1 MHPKIYKFLTSKKYL
16 NLIKI
21 YHKIFSESFRK
32 DIDISNCY
40 DSELHRLDIIK
51 YIIKKYNIKSYLE
64 IGCDQNQ
71 VFSNV
76 DVNRKV
82 GVDPVKGG
90 NVRTTSDIFF
100 KRNKEKFDL
109 IFIDGLHRYQQV
121 KKDIINSLKFLN
133 DNGIILIHD
142 CMPRNFY
149 YQAIPRC
156 QLNWN
161 GDTWKAFLEFRS
173 MEHLDAY
180 CCYADEGIGVIFK
193 RKNKNRLEINYK
205 DFSKIDFNEFIDNYK
220 IYLNLIE
227 YDDLIKI
234 IQNYE

>member
-21 YHKIFSESFRK
+21 YHQIFSESFRK

-109 IFIDGLHRYQQV
+109 IFIDGLHRYHQV

-180 CCYADEGIGVIFK
+180 CCYADEGIGVILK

-220 IYLNLIE
+220 IYLNLVE

-234 IQNYE
+234 VQNYE

>member
-1 MHPKIYKFLTSKKYL
+1 MHPKIYKFLTSKTYL

-40 DSELHRLDIIK
+40 DPELHRLDIIK

-76 DVNRKV
+76 DVNRKI

-90 NVRTTSDIFF
+90 NIRTTSDIFF
-100 KRNKEKFDL
+100 KKNKETFDL
-109 IFIDGLHRYQQV
+109 IFIDGLHRYHQV

-142 CMPRNFY
+142 CMPFTFY
-149 YQAIPRC
+149 DQACPRA
-156 QLNWN
+156 QSKWN
-161 GDTWKAFLEFRS
+161 GDVWKAIVEFRTYK
-173 MEHLDAY
+173 DIFT
-180 CCYADEGIGVIFK
+180 CVGGFDTGIGLIIKKNNLKMLDLKRNENFK
-193 RKNKNRLEINYK
+193 NLKYK
-205 DFSKIDFNEFIDNYK
+205 DYFNNFK
-220 IYLNLIE
+220 TYLNIVDINDF
-227 YDDLIKI
+227 YRI
-234 IQNYE
+234 IDER